1 MKYSN
6 EEQVEAL
13 RALIISD
20 GWHVLREHA
29 MAVHAPDKVLDRLG
43 AAMQNAPDANRYGAQ
58 AAAMVSESR
67 AIKGVFELPQA
78 LIDVLSREEGG
89 D

>member
-1 MKYSN
+1 MKYSK

-29 MAVHAPDKVLDRLG
+29 MAVHNPTAVLDRLG
-43 AAMQNAPDANRYGAQ
+43 AAMSLNPDANRYGV
-58 AAAMVSESR
+58 AAAAIVSEGK
-67 AIKGVFELPQA
+67 AINGLFELPQA
-78 LIDVLSREEGG
+78 LIDVLSRDEGG